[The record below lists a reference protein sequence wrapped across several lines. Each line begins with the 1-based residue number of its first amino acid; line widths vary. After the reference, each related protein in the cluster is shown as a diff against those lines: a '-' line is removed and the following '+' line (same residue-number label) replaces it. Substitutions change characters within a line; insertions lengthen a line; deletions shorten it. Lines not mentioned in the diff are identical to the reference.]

1 MADMTDLEWKTGEDP
16 TDAVLAMVQRQ
27 MADVRENLP
36 EGETFDYE
44 LVFSTWRMFAKEP
57 DFDHGEWRYPDNRR
71 KALVLISCYPFSMDF
86 GQAYLSFDI
95 TIVCPEGSTKDFASF
110 LTLYADTYNN
120 AWSEDLLSRQF
131 ANSPD
136 LRDDFF
142 EFMGE
147 RRAVFDM
154 DCGVLYT
161 KYGNPISSLE
171 VDGEEI
177 PFFES
182 GINYI
187 ASPDSASYAG
197 TRGIVRTHVSQSSIA
212 LAFTTPLSTN
222 SSIFAK
228 IAKIMSMTGA
238 DTDPYVDTTFH
249 VKAMQKS
256 GVLLEA
262 DMRLI
267 SYEATQVLGEFPS
280 ATISFS
286 I

>member
-1 MADMTDLEWKTGEDP
+1 MNMTDIEWKVGEDP

-27 MADVRENLP
+27 MADVREGMP
-36 EGETFDYE
+36 GFDYE
-44 LVFSTWRMFAKEP
+44 LVFSTWRAFAKEP
-57 DFDHGEWRYPDNRR
+57 DFDNGNWRYSEDG
-71 KALVLISCYPFSMDF
+71 KKILVLITCYPFSMDF
-86 GQAYLSFDI
+86 GQAYISFDV
-95 TIVCPEGSTKDFASF
+95 TIVCPEGSTKDCADF
-110 LTLYADTYNN
+110 LTLYAETYNN

-131 ANSPD
+131 VNSPD
-136 LRDDFF
+136 MREDFL
-142 EFMGE
+142 EMHAE
-147 RRAVFDM
+147 RRAVFDL
-154 DCGVLYT
+154 DCGILYT
-161 KYGNPISSLE
+161 RYGNPISSLE

-182 GINYI
+182 GITYT

-197 TRGIVRTHVSQSSIA
+197 TRGLVRTHVSQSSIA

-222 SSIFAK
+222 SAVLEK
-228 IAKIMSMTGA
+228 ISKIMSMTGA

-256 GVLLEA
+256 GVLFEA

-267 SYEATQVLGEFPS
+267 SYEASQVLGEFPS

-286 I
+286 L